1 MGKGRKLHNFNDST
15 KKTSMTLT
23 SDLNLISWSF
33 YSLFTSELLH
43 IKLKAFDQSEAKSK

>member
-1 MGKGRKLHNFNDST
+1 MAKGRKLHNFNDST
-15 KKTSMTLT
+15 KKSSMTLT

-43 IKLKAFDQSEAKSK
+43 KLKAFDQSEAKSK